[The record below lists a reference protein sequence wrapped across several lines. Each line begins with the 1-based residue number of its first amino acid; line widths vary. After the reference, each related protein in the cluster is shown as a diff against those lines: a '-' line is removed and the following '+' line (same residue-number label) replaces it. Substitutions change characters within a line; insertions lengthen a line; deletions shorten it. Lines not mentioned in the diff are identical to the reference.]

1 MGEVSPYYTPPYQYP
16 RGTVLSI
23 NNNGKA
29 VASLVLGI
37 FGLVSCPIIS
47 SIIGLIL
54 GYQARREIA
63 ASGGWQTGESL
74 AKAGI
79 IIGWIGIA
87 IYVLLFVVIAI
98 IAAVSSSTFS
108 LPATQALLF

>member
-1 MGEVSPYYTPPYQYP
+1 VGRDYYPLYQYP
-16 RGTVLSI
+16 YGPVVTV

-29 VASLVLGI
+29 VASLVLAI
-37 FGLVSCPIIS
+37 FGLVSCPVIS
-47 SIIGLIL
+47 SIIALIL

-74 AKAGI
+74 ARAGI
-79 IIGWIGIA
+79 IMGWIGIA
-87 IYVLLFVVIAI
+87 LYLLLIVVVAI

-108 LPATQALLF
+108 LPVY